1 MNQAAIGFRAHSGW
15 AALVVVALD
24 GREPMILSR
33 RRIHLVETFT
43 YTFRQPY
50 HTAPNMALDEA
61 RPFISQIEREAKRFA
76 TRAIR
81 EMQKTFA
88 PQGYAISRCGLT
100 LAAGRPLPAL
110 PQILASHALIHT
122 ADGELFRRS
131 LLRAAARCK
140 LAQTTARE
148 RDLIAQAS
156 KNLRIKP
163 NALVRRLAAL
173 GKPMGPPWTQDEKLA
188 TLVAWLALAAKR
200 QPRHASK
207 TVLSRARA

>member
-1 MNQAAIGFRAHSGW
+1 VNQAAIGFRAHSGW
-15 AALVVVALD
+15 AALVVVTLE
-24 GREPMILSR
+24 GGEPMILSR

-50 HTAPNMALDEA
+50 HTAANMSLDEA
-61 RPFISQIEREAKRFA
+61 RAFISHVETESQRLA
-76 TRAIR
+76 TSAIR

-156 KNLRIKP
+156 KTLRIKP

-173 GKPMGPPWTQDEKLA
+173 GKPLGPPWTQDEKLA
-188 TLVAWLALAAKR
+188 CLAAWC
-200 QPRHASK
+200 ALVS
-207 TVLSRARA
+207 